1 MAHVKGA
8 LVFYSLPVGD
18 PVQVNVPGPAGVV
31 AGATGEMQMTG
42 VADTTNADST
52 SPDRTNLAHRLDV
65 LGWGVFFL
73 MTGVLMLFPSLPEGT
88 WLVGLGVL
96 MLGLAAVRVGL
107 RLAFE
112 WFGVILG
119 TGALVA
125 GFGTIAGVYI
135 PVFALF
141 LVACG
146 LALIAGVLS
155 RGRAEP

>member
-1 MAHVKGA
+1 MQSER
-8 LVFYSLPVGD
+8 SLFMVELIGEPVTM
-18 PVQVNVPGPAGVV
+18 NVPEPTGVV
-31 AGATGEMQMTG
+31 AGATGEMQMAEM
-42 VADTTNADST
+42 ADTTGADNT

-65 LGWGVFFL
+65 LGWGIFFL

-107 RLAFE
+107 GLAFE

-146 LALIAGVLS
+146 LALIAGVAS
-155 RGRAEP
+155 KGRTER

>member
-1 MAHVKGA
+1 M
-8 LVFYSLPVGD
+8 
-18 PVQVNVPGPAGVV
+18 
-31 AGATGEMQMTG
+31 
-42 VADTTNADST
+42 ADTKNADNASA
-52 SPDRTNLAHRLDV
+52 DTNLAHRLDV

-73 MTGVLMLFPSLPEGT
+73 MTGVLMLFPGLPEGI

-96 MLGLAAVRVGL
+96 LLGLAAVRVALGL
-107 RLAFE
+107 AIE

-119 TGALVA
+119 ASALIA

-146 LALIAGVLS
+146 LAIIAGVLS
-155 RGRAEP
+155 KGRTER

>member
-1 MAHVKGA
+1 MA
-8 LVFYSLPVGD
+8 
-18 PVQVNVPGPAGVV
+18 
-31 AGATGEMQMTG
+31 T
-42 VADTTNADST
+42 TTNLD
-52 SPDRTNLAHRLDV
+52 HRLDV

-73 MTGVLMLFPSLPEGT
+73 MTGVLLLIPGLPEGA

-96 MLGLAAVRVGL
+96 LLALAGARVALG
-107 RLAFE
+107 LAFE

-119 TGALVA
+119 AGALLA
-125 GFGTIAGVYI
+125 GFGEIAGLDI

-155 RGRAEP
+155 KGGAER

>member
-1 MAHVKGA
+1 
-8 LVFYSLPVGD
+8 
-18 PVQVNVPGPAGVV
+18 
-31 AGATGEMQMTG
+31 MQMTG
-42 VADTTNADST
+42 MADTNNAHST
-52 SPDRTNLAHRLDV
+52 SADNTNLAHRLDV
-65 LGWGVFFL
+65 LGWGIFFL

-88 WLVGLGVL
+88 WLVGLGLL

-107 RLAFE
+107 GLALE

-125 GFGTIAGVYI
+125 GFGTIAGIYI

-146 LALIAGVLS
+146 LALIAGVVS
-155 RGRAEP
+155 KGRTER

>member
-1 MAHVKGA
+1 MQNER
-8 LVFYSLPVGD
+8 SLFMVQPIGEPVTTKA
-18 PVQVNVPGPAGVV
+18 PGPTGVV

-42 VADTTNADST
+42 MAETSNTDS
-52 SPDRTNLAHRLDV
+52 SIPDNDNLAHRLDV
-65 LGWGVFFL
+65 LGWGAFFL

-88 WLVGLGVL
+88 WLIGLGVL
-96 MLGLAAVRVGL
+96 LLGLAAVRVGL
-107 RLAFE
+107 GLGFE

-119 TGALVA
+119 IGALVA

-146 LALIAGVLS
+146 LALIAGVVS
-155 RGRAEP
+155 KGRTER

>member
-1 MAHVKGA
+1 MQSER
-8 LVFYSLPVGD
+8 SLFIVLPIGEPVTMR
-18 PVQVNVPGPAGVV
+18 VPGPTGVV
-31 AGATGEMQMTG
+31 AWATGEMQMTG
-42 VADTTNADST
+42 VTDTTNADST
-52 SPDRTNLAHRLDV
+52 SADNTNLVHRLDV
-65 LGWGVFFL
+65 LGWGIFFL

-96 MLGLAAVRVGL
+96 LLGLAAVRVGL
-107 RLAFE
+107 GLAFE

-125 GFGTIAGVYI
+125 GFGTIAGIYI

-146 LALIAGVLS
+146 LALIAGVVS
-155 RGRAEP
+155 KGRTER

>member
-1 MAHVKGA
+1 MVQSVGERA
-8 LVFYSLPVGD
+8 LVK
-18 PVQVNVPGPAGVV
+18 VPGPTGGV

-42 VADTTNADST
+42 VAHTTNADT
-52 SPDRTNLAHRLDV
+52 TNLAHRLDV
-65 LGWGVFFL
+65 LGWGIFFL

-96 MLGLAAVRVGL
+96 LLGLAAVRVALG
-107 RLAFE
+107 LAFE

-119 TGALVA
+119 AGALVA
-125 GFGTIAGVYI
+125 GFGTIAGIYI

-155 RGRAEP
+155 TGRAAR

>member
-1 MAHVKGA
+1 MQSERSFCMV
-8 LVFYSLPVGD
+8 SPVGGL
-18 PVQVNVPGPAGVV
+18 VLVKVPGPTGGV
-31 AGATGEMQMTG
+31 AGPPERTNVTGMAT
-42 VADTTNADST
+42 TTNLD
-52 SPDRTNLAHRLDV
+52 HRLDV

-73 MTGVLMLFPSLPEGT
+73 MTGVLLLIPGLPEGT

-96 MLGLAAVRVGL
+96 LLGLAGARVALG
-107 RLAFE
+107 LAFE

-119 TGALVA
+119 AGALLA
-125 GFGTIAGVYI
+125 GFGTIAGLDI

-155 RGRAEP
+155 NGRAER

>member
-1 MAHVKGA
+1 MVHAVGE
-8 LVFYSLPVGD
+8 LVPME
-18 PVQVNVPGPAGVV
+18 VPGADASG
-31 AGATGEMQMTG
+31 GWATGRTQMTG
-42 VADTTNADST
+42 VADTTNADT
-52 SPDRTNLAHRLDV
+52 TNLAHRLDV
-65 LGWGVFFL
+65 LGWGIFFL

-96 MLGLAAVRVGL
+96 LLGLAAVRVALGI
-107 RLAFE
+107 AFE

-141 LVACG
+141 MVACG

-155 RGRAEP
+155 KGRTER